1 MKGKDFSRRDFLRMS
16 ALTAAGVTLAAC
28 AKPAT
33 EEPTVAPKVEE
44 PTPTTE
50 MVAEEVV
57 TLEFWWGWGGTTGMN
72 AMEAVADAFNKQHEG
87 LQANPLVPSPSMD
100 EKLLTAIA
108 GGEPPDV
115 AVGNIAFS
123 QFCARGS
130 FTPLDDYFAAS
141 EVVPLRSDDI
151 IASLWEDGSW
161 QGTVYGLAAGE
172 VGPRMGF
179 VYNVGLVEQAGLDPD
194 SPPLTW
200 DELYKW
206 HEEITTLD
214 AAGNVEILGFD
225 PLDAMGGRR
234 PTSDSSFFWA
244 DSYGFE
250 WWNGDD
256 VTFNFD
262 NELFAASLATIKK
275 FYDLV
280 GIEKVEGYRSSY
292 GTWTQSPTASFPA
305 GVQAAIL
312 NGYWTPGELV
322 HSAPDL
328 SFRYTWP
335 PNSSERQGVK
345 FQNVGGH
352 PVTIPKGVTKPD
364 KAFKLLEFMTMPAS
378 MDIILDT
385 TGWFGPRI
393 SWLKGVD
400 PGRFPGLDFYLQS
413 SIEADELKPC
423 PLCPI
428 SSFVGQELNNTW
440 DAVNYGEK
448 TPQEAAKDLQDLLT
462 EELKK
467 QFPELVS

>member
-1 MKGKDFSRRDFLRMS
+1 
-16 ALTAAGVTLAAC
+16 
-28 AKPAT
+28 
-33 EEPTVAPKVEE
+33 
-44 PTPTTE
+44 
-50 MVAEEVV
+50 
-57 TLEFWWGWGGTTGMN
+57 MN
-72 AMEAVADAFNKQHEG
+72 AMEAVAAAFGEEQEN
-87 LQANPLVPSPSMD
+87 LQVNPLVPSPSMD

-130 FTPLDDYFAAS
+130 FTPLDDLFEAS
-141 EVVPLRSDDI
+141 EIVPLGSDDI

-161 QGTVYGLAAGE
+161 QGAIYGLAGGE

-179 VYNVGLVEQAGLDPD
+179 VYNVDLVEQAGFDPD
-194 SPPLTW
+194 TPPLTW
-200 DELYKW
+200 DELYEW
-206 HEEITTLD
+206 HEKITTLD
-214 AAGNVEILGFD
+214 DAGNVEILGFD

-234 PTSDSSFFWA
+234 PTSDASFFWA
-244 DSYGFE
+244 DSFGFE
-250 WWNGDD
+250 WWDANEMS
-256 VTFNFD
+256 FNFD
-262 NELFAASLATIKK
+262 DELFVQSLVTIKR

-280 GIEKVEGYRSSY
+280 GVEKMEGYRTSY

-312 NGYWTPGELV
+312 NGYWTPGELI

-328 SFRYTWP
+328 EFRHTWP
-335 PNSSERQGVK
+335 PNSSERRGVK

-352 PVTIPKGVTKPD
+352 PVVIPKGVAQPEES
-364 KAFKLLEFMTMPAS
+364 FKFLEFMTTPTC

-393 SWLKGVD
+393 SWLQTVD
-400 PGRFPGLDFYLQS
+400 PSKFPGLDFYLKS
-413 SIEADELKPC
+413 TTEADELKPC

-428 SSFVGQELNNTW
+428 SSFVGQELSNTW

-448 TPQEAAKDLQDLLT
+448 TPEEAAADLQDLLT
-462 EELKK
+462 EEIGK
-467 QFPELVS
+467 QFPTLVG